1 MVLAPEPISLVDQSQ
16 SEQGEPLNGRISGSV
31 VWAKDAV
38 ITNYE
43 TVQGATKAGAYVVW
57 VIHIQKLAGGSMT
70 ICRRYSEFVTFRQ
83 KLVNAFPKRIREIP
97 ELPPKSLIARFRPD
111 FLESRRQGLQYFLLC
126 VLLNPDLGSSECVRD
141 FVREDH

>member
-1 MVLAPEPISLVDQSQ
+1 MVLAPEPISLVDQT
-16 SEQGEPLNGRISGSV
+16 EEGETSNGRISSNS

-70 ICRRYSEFVTFRQ
+70 ICRRYSEFVTFRER
-83 KLVNAFPKRIREIP
+83 LVSSFPKRTREIP
-97 ELPPKSLIARFRPD
+97 ELPPKSIIARFRPD
-111 FLESRRQGLQYFLLC
+111 FLESRRLGLQYFLLC
-126 VLLNPDLGSSECVRD
+126 VLLNPDLGSSGCVRD